1 MVSPVSFLATLQE
14 AQALQA
20 LMVWTGL
27 TVLMVLRLPQMAG
40 MRQTASLEQMAAPVR
55 LGSPG

>member
-1 MVSPVSFLATLQE
+1 LQE

-40 MRQTASLEQMAAPVR
+40 MRQTASLEQMAALVR